1 MGKKGSWLSAIKRVF
16 VPNSS
21 SKDKQLDGTEKKTP
35 HEKKKGRRILKHG
48 EFKSFIPLFRE
59 PSSIEKILEEASEQS
74 LLVPLYYE
82 QQKNASARPTS
93 PRVSPSRASSCRA
106 ASPRYSPPR
115 VASPRT
121 GPLKVSSPRA
131 ASPRAISPRAASP
144 RETSPR
150 AASPRA
156 ISPRAASPRETSP
169 QAASPRATS
178 PRVDPPRVTSPRV
191 ASSTVNQNRKETSYT
206 QRPEPTLQALHFSAT
221 RIQAIFR
228 GYMSRKNFR
237 SLRGL
242 LRLQAVVK
250 SNSVKKQTVSAMKQ
264 LQLLVRVQTQIRSRR
279 IQMLENQALQWQAY
293 KDGESTLSKWSQMS
307 EAGNEKWDDS
317 MLTKDETDQ
326 RWRKK
331 VEAVMKRER
340 ALAYAYSHKLWK
352 ANPKNIQSN
361 GFPCWWKWLERQP
374 RSASCSESPS
384 AVKNAPR
391 TPSRAISERK
401 GSPLPQTP
409 NYRYPSSEY
418 DNLESET
425 PTSTKSAI
433 PMRARPFHTPGRTPP
448 NSILRKYTRARSNAT
463 GSPFQ
468 YPSKDDDSLTS
479 CPPFSAPSYMA
490 PTISA
495 KAKSRPNLREGE
507 FETPSSGTARRLTFP
522 FTPNIGSFKW
532 NKGSNKDA
540 ASLRE
545 FDKSAD
551 GLSVDSTV
559 SMPAIVGR
567 KPFNR
572 FV

>member
-1 MGKKGSWLSAIKRVF
+1 MGKKGSWFSAIKRVF

-21 SKDKQLDGTEKKTP
+21 SKDKQINGTEKKAP
-35 HEKKKGRRILKHG
+35 QEKKKGRRILKRG
-48 EFKSFIPLFRE
+48 EIKSFLFRE
-59 PSSIEKILEEASEQS
+59 PSSIEKILEEADEQN

-82 QQKNASARPTS
+82 QQKDAAFARPTS
-93 PRVSPSRASSCRA
+93 PRLSPSRASSCRA

-115 VASPRT
+115 VASPRG

-144 RETSPR
+144 RAISPR

-156 ISPRAASPRETSP
+156 ISPRAASPR
-169 QAASPRATS
+169 AISPRATS
-178 PRVDPPRVTSPRV
+178 PRVSPPRVTSPKV
-191 ASSTVNQNRKETSYT
+191 ASSKVNQNRKETSYT
-206 QRPEPTLQALHFSAT
+206 HRPEPTLQVLHFSAT

-228 GYMSRKNFR
+228 GYMARKNFR

-250 SNSVKKQTVSAMKQ
+250 SNSVKRQTANAMKQ
-264 LQLLVRVQTQIRSRR
+264 LQLLVRVQTQIRSGR

-293 KDGESTLSKWSQMS
+293 KNDKDGESTLSKWSQMS

-374 RSASCSESPS
+374 PSASCSESPS
-384 AVKNAPR
+384 AVKNVPR
-391 TPSRAISERK
+391 TPSSAISDRKK
-401 GSPLPQTP
+401 GSPLLQTP

-468 YPSKDDDSLTS
+468 FPLKDDDSLTS

-495 KAKSRPNLREGE
+495 KAKARPNANPREGE
-507 FETPSSGTARRLTFP
+507 FGTPSSGAARRLTFP

-545 FDKSAD
+545 FDRSAD
-551 GLSVDSTV
+551 GMSVDSTV